1 MEGTVRVAVVGVPP
15 FQEEL
20 LLVVVLQDIHD
31 VSYPLGTDE
40 DTVHIEDS
48 L

>member
-20 LLVVVLQDIHD
+20 LLVVVLQDIHLKKEMKYLKKGLNHG
-31 VSYPLGTDE
+31 S
-40 DTVHIEDS
+40 I
-48 L
+48 

>member
-20 LLVVVLQDIHD
+20 LLVVVLRDIHD